1 MRFLAIIGALSLI
14 TACNASPL
22 KNPAMQSLNVVFN
35 GFDDAP
41 VTRQSVETLP
51 YATMLAQ
58 IGKSGNALVVLTTA
72 EGDKFS
78 WIAADKVVLVTQ
90 KGRLVK
96 SVGLIQ
102 DRTAQKPLGQEPLL
116 QLAKQPVETLN
127 HRYTLDLRYKNLYAI
142 PVNATLQFEGQETIT
157 ILERTYQT
165 RRYVEYNRCD
175 ILDWDFTN
183 TYWLDV
189 NSGFVWQSVQ
199 HLSPDLPPVFMAV
212 TKPVAGR

>member
-1 MRFLAIIGALSLI
+1 
-14 TACNASPL
+14 
-22 KNPAMQSLNVVFN
+22 
-35 GFDDAP
+35 
-41 VTRQSVETLP
+41 
-51 YATMLAQ
+51 MLAQ

-72 EGDKFS
+72 QGDKFS

-102 DRTAQKPLGQEPLL
+102 DRTAVHPLQQEPLL

-127 HRYTLDLRYKNLYAI
+127 HRYALDLRYKNLYAI

-165 RRYVEYNRCD
+165 RRYTEYNYCEL
-175 ILDWDFTN
+175 LDWHFTN

-189 NSGFVWQSVQ
+189 NTGFVWQSVQ